1 MAASEKLMDNVKVH
15 LGESL
20 KRDLQDLAMADD
32 RKVSDY
38 IRMVLEYHVY
48 GAQRRIQ
55 CREGTGADWA
65 EEGRFGSNRG
75 E

>member
-1 MAASEKLMDNVKVH
+1 MATNEKLLDHIKVH

-32 RKVSDY
+32 RRVSDY
-38 IRMVLEYHVY
+38 IRIILEYHVY

-55 CREGTGADWA
+55 GRDGTGADWTD
-65 EEGRFGSNRG
+65 
-75 E
+75 